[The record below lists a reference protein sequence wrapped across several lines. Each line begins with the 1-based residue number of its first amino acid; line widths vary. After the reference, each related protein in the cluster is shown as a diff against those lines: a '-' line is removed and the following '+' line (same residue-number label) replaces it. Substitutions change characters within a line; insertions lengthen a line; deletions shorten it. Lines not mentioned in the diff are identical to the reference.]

1 MKEIKFY
8 NLPKKNKDFEKDF
21 IKSFKKINFRGRY
34 IIGNYVEKFEKNFA
48 KFCKAKYC
56 VAVGNGFDALKLSFM
71 AFKINK
77 KLKDGD
83 EVLVPANTY
92 IASVLSIVAA
102 NLKPVF
108 VEPDQDTFN
117 ISVNHIL
124 KKLSKKTKAI
134 LAVDLYGHPADL
146 LKIKNIAKKK
156 KLILIEDAAQ
166 AHGAEILSRPIGSI
180 SDATCF
186 SFFPGKNIGAFGDA
200 GAITTNKH
208 DIFKILKSL
217 RNYGEENFSNLK
229 DRKYKNILKG
239 VNSRMDEVQAVILS
253 KKLKTYNLDLKRR
266 EQISKFYLKNIL
278 NPKIILPKVN
288 SKFKHAWHLFVIRTK
303 KRNKLRNYLKKHNIQ
318 TMIHY
323 PIPPYRQIA
332 FKEYR
337 KLNFGLTDK
346 LSSEILSIPNYPTI
360 TNNELK
366 FITKILNKF

>member
-8 NLPKKNKDFEKDF
+8 NLQLKNKSFEKDF
-21 IKSFKKINFRGRY
+21 INDFKKINLRGRY
-34 IIGNYVEKFEKNFA
+34 IIGNYVEIFEKKFA

-56 VAVGNGFDALKLSFM
+56 IGVGNGFDALKLSFM

-108 VEPDQDTFN
+108 VEPDQNTFN
-117 ISVNHIL
+117 ISVNQIL
-124 KKLSKKTKAI
+124 KKITKKTKAI
-134 LAVDLYGHPADL
+134 LAVDLYGQPADL

-166 AHGAEILSRPIGSI
+166 AHGAKINNKPIGSI

-200 GAITTNKH
+200 GAITTNKY
-208 DIFKILKSL
+208 DVFKILKSL
-217 RNYGEENFSNLK
+217 RNYGEEDFTNLK

-239 VNSRMDEVQAVILS
+239 VNSRMDELQAVILS
-253 KKLKTYNLDLKRR
+253 KKLKTFNLDQKRR
-266 EQISKFYLKNIL
+266 EEISKFYLKNII
-278 NPKIILPKVN
+278 NSKIILPKVN
-288 SKFKHAWHLFVIRTK
+288 LKIKHAWHLFVIRTK
-303 KRNKLRNYLKKHNIQ
+303 ERNKLKNYLKKNNIQ

-323 PIPPYRQIA
+323 PIPPHRQIA

-337 KLNFGLTDK
+337 KLNLKITDK
-346 LSSEILSIPNYPTI
+346 LSNEILSIPNYPTI

-366 FITKILNKF
+366 LITQTINKF

>member
-8 NLPKKNKDFEKDF
+8 NLPKKNKDFEKKF
-21 IKSFKKINFRGRY
+21 IKNFKKINFRGRY

-156 KLILIEDAAQ
+156 I
-166 AHGAEILSRPIGSI
+166 
-180 SDATCF
+180 
-186 SFFPGKNIGAFGDA
+186 
-200 GAITTNKH
+200 
-208 DIFKILKSL
+208 
-217 RNYGEENFSNLK
+217 
-229 DRKYKNILKG
+229 
-239 VNSRMDEVQAVILS
+239 NS
-253 KKLKTYNLDLKRR
+253 Y
-266 EQISKFYLKNIL
+266 
-278 NPKIILPKVN
+278 
-288 SKFKHAWHLFVIRTK
+288 
-303 KRNKLRNYLKKHNIQ
+303 
-318 TMIHY
+318 
-323 PIPPYRQIA
+323 
-332 FKEYR
+332 
-337 KLNFGLTDK
+337 
-346 LSSEILSIPNYPTI
+346 
-360 TNNELK
+360 
-366 FITKILNKF
+366 